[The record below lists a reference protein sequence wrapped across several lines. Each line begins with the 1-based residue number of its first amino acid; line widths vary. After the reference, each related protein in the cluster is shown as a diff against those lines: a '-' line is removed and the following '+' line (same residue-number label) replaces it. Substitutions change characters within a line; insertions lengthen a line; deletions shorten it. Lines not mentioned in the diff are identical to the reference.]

1 VKSPSTISLD
11 DVGLAFVVANQYRL
25 ASELWS
31 SCLWGEMQL
40 VPFQIR
46 ADPFLLGS
54 VPGAS
59 KERIDGR

>member
-11 DVGLAFVVANQYRL
+11 DVGLAFVVANHYRL

-40 VPFQIR
+40 VPYQIR
-46 ADPFLLGS
+46 VDSFLLGS
-54 VPGAS
+54 VPGSS